1 MKQFFLNIAGKFKR
15 KPLLYGGLAVV
26 VLWVFGKELRK
37 LFDWIRHRVES
48 KATTKSVR
56 EKVAQD
62 SGSSSKTVVATVREE
77 TCKGVASA
85 VFAAMHEKYFGF
97 IPRSWVGSKED
108 GDEVVKELNSL
119 KNGLEAKYVSSYYFE
134 KYGERLRPKIISMES
149 SAINFFEAGIKS
161 IRPEIWNNIS

>member
-1 MKQFFLNIAGKFKR
+1 MRQLFSKISSGFKTKPFLYI
-15 KPLLYGGLAVV
+15 GGSVV
-26 VLWVFGKELRK
+26 ILWIFGKELRK
-37 LFDWIRHRVES
+37 LLDWVRHHVES

-62 SGSSSKTVVATVREE
+62 SGSSAKTVVATVREE
-77 TCKGVASA
+77 TCKGVAQA

-134 KYGERLRPKIISMES
+134 KYAERLRPKIISMDS